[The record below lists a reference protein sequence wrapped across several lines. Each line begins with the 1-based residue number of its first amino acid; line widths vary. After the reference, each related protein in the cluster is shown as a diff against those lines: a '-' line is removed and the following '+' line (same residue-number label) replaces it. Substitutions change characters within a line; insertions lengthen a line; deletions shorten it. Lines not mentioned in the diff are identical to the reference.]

1 MTKIKKTMH
10 ETGVDEELFNKW
22 QDEVKDHFVDRN
34 YLALPENEVPGD
46 IRVDARNM
54 TTTVRRIENNTFAA
68 HTHNVKVKE
77 HMSAT
82 NLRLE
87 KVERKLEE
95 QNQAIIDLSM
105 NIQGLTGV
113 IRELIDDDSGV
124 LRKKLKENG
133 SFFDDKSVS
142 EKTTEEN
149 TESSFVNDDFESVLK
164 IMQTCRMDRYV
175 FEYMD
180 QEVEKVYDCYKKNFQ
195 QKKCVERNLS

>member
-1 MTKIKKTMH
+1 MH
-10 ETGVDEELFNKW
+10 ETQVDEELFNKW

-46 IRVDARNM
+46 IRIDARNM

-77 HMSAT
+77 HMAAT

-87 KVERKLEE
+87 KMERKLEE
-95 QNQAIIDLSM
+95 QNQAMIKQNKAMIDLSM

-124 LRKKLKENG
+124 LRKN
-133 SFFDDKSVS
+133 
-142 EKTTEEN
+142 
-149 TESSFVNDDFESVLK
+149 
-164 IMQTCRMDRYV
+164 
-175 FEYMD
+175 
-180 QEVEKVYDCYKKNFQ
+180 
-195 QKKCVERNLS
+195 